1 MQPEKIGRYEI
12 KAELG
17 RGGMATVY
25 RGWDPLFERE
35 VAVKV
40 LPPELLHADPQFKL
54 RFEREAKIIASLEH
68 PSIVP
73 VYDVGEDNG
82 QPYFVMRYM
91 NGGSLSERIKAK
103 VMTVDEAVK
112 ILGQLA
118 PGMDEAHSKGIVHRD
133 LKPSNIL
140 FDSKGVPYISDFGI
154 AKLSQAQSG
163 NMTGSA
169 IIGTPAYMAPEQAQ
183 GTGVDGRTDIYA
195 VGIILFEMLT
205 GKQPY
210 EADTPM
216 AVAFKHITDPVPQIL
231 ASNPNLPGDVENVIQ
246 MAMAKNKEDRFAT
259 AGDLVDSL
267 RTVASGQKFMHEQAT
282 VKGALPKTAVK
293 SGAPKT
299 VKAGAKV
306 AEAPAQKGFNVWLV
320 IIPLVLLGL
329 IGGGYAI
336 FSSINRPVETEAP
349 AATSISVL
357 PVPTT
362 ETPEVAP
369 QATET
374 LAPTTAV
381 DTATPEL
388 PTATE
393 PPAAPKVPV
402 LGGADKIAFVA
413 NNELYTI
420 NVDGSE
426 LKGPLTTDGA
436 TKNDLQ
442 WLADGKTILFIS
454 GKTIKY
460 YDTSTDTVD
469 TLSTFPSEVSVD
481 AFQVSHD
488 NKQVMIALSQ
498 EIYVVPFDM
507 TYLKTVTNRNQLTK
521 MEGACLVD
529 HTPKTPAVSRVRD
542 ARWSVDDKLVAWLF
556 KGNDTNNP
564 NVLAE
569 QVSVFDITA
578 CKPELIRLKDNF
590 PGTRFTP
597 VGYQNREIPDFDWDS
612 VDQFT
617 MNMNRR
623 NNGWGEM
630 YIYNWKNHKGV
641 QQMPTGNCCYRDA
654 RWSPDGTYL
663 FFEFQE
669 QTPEAQATL
678 YYVPA
683 GELGT
688 GANFKPLPL
697 PPGFFK
703 NPKEGAQAALRPA
716 QP

>member
-12 KAELG
+12 KSELG

-25 RGWDPLFERE
+25 HGWDPLFERE

-40 LPPELLHADPQFKL
+40 LPRELLHSDPQFKL

-73 VYDVGEDNG
+73 VYDVGEDDG

-112 ILGQLA
+112 ILAQLA
-118 PGMDEAHSKGIVHRD
+118 PGMDEAHSKGIIHRD

-140 FDSKGVPYISDFGI
+140 FDNKSIPYISDFGI

-163 NMTGSA
+163 SMTGSA

-216 AVAFKHITDPVPQIL
+216 AVAFKHITDPVPDIL
-231 ASNPNLPGDVENVIQ
+231 ASNPNLPGDVGDVIQ
-246 MAMAKNKEDRFAT
+246 TAMAKDKEERFAT
-259 AGDLVDSL
+259 AADLVESL
-267 RTVASGQKFMHEQAT
+267 RTVAAGQRFVRGQTTA
-282 VKGALPKTAVK
+282 KGVLPKTAI
-293 SGAPKT
+293 GGGTPKT
-299 VKAGAKV
+299 AKAGGAKT
-306 AEAPAQKGFNVWLV
+306 AQAPAQKGFNVWLV
-320 IIPLVLLGL
+320 VIPLVLLGL
-329 IGGGYAI
+329 LGGGYVVL
-336 FSSINRPVETEAP
+336 SSINRPVVTEAP
-349 AATSISVL
+349 VATSS
-357 PVPTT
+357 PVPAT
-362 ETPEVAP
+362 EVLNVVP
-369 QATET
+369 QATKSPAT
-374 LAPTTAV
+374 V
-381 DTATPEL
+381 VVVVTATVAPA
-388 PTATE
+388 TATE
-393 PPAAPKVPV
+393 APVVPAVPV
-402 LGGADKIAFVA
+402 LGNADKIAFVA
-413 NNELYTI
+413 NSELYTM
-420 NVDGSE
+420 NVDGSD

-436 TKNDLQ
+436 SKTDLQ

-460 YDTSTDTVD
+460 YNTSTDTVD
-469 TLSTFPSEVSVD
+469 TLSTFPSEASVD

-498 EIYVVPFDM
+498 EVFVVPFDFG
-507 TYLKTVTNRNQLTK
+507 YLKTVKNRNQLTS
-521 MEGACLVD
+521 MPGACIVD
-529 HTPKTPAVSRVRD
+529 HTPKTPSVSRVRD
-542 ARWSVDDKLVAWLF
+542 ARWSADDKLVAWLF
-556 KGNDTNNP
+556 RGNDANNP
-564 NVLAE
+564 NLLAE
-569 QVSVFDITA
+569 QVSIFDITA
-578 CKPELIRLKDNF
+578 CKPELISLKDNF

-597 VGYQNREIPDFDWDS
+597 VGYQNREMPDFDWDGL
-612 VDQFT
+612 DQFSF
-617 MNMNRR
+617 NMNRR
-623 NNGWGEM
+623 NNGWGEL
-630 YIYNWKNHKGV
+630 YIYNWRTHKGV
-641 QQMPTGNCCYRDA
+641 QQLPIGACCYRDA

-663 FFEFQE
+663 FFEFQD
-669 QTPEAQATL
+669 QAPGAQAKI
-678 YYVPA
+678 YYVDVGA
-683 GELGT
+683 LST

-697 PPGFFK
+697 PDGFFK
-703 NPKEGAQAALRPA
+703 DPREGAQAAIRPV